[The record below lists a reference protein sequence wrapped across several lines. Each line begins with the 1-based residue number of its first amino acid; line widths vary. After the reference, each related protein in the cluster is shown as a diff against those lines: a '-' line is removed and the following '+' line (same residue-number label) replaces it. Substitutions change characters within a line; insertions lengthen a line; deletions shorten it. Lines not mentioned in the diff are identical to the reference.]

1 MRCGVCGVRFWCERD
16 SMFQTVHLK
25 GLDDRDAKEVKLLGP
40 VVAAA
45 AAVTAEIP
53 PEKRV
58 SFERFIGNSCPGC
71 ITLY

>member
-1 MRCGVCGVRFWCERD
+1 MKGIQFYK
-16 SMFQTVHLK
+16 TVHLK

-58 SFERFIGNSCPGC
+58 SFEHLKGNSCPCC

>member
-1 MRCGVCGVRFWCERD
+1 MKGIQF
-16 SMFQTVHLK
+16 FTFHLK

-58 SFERFIGNSCPGC
+58 GFEHLKEI
-71 ITLY
+71 LDLAA

>member
-1 MRCGVCGVRFWCERD
+1 MNGIQF
-16 SMFQTVHLK
+16 STVHLK

-53 PEKRV
+53 PEERV
-58 SFERFIGNSCPGC
+58 RLEHWK
-71 ITLY
+71 